1 MRASEARASPY
12 AFARAA
18 RRIMDGRGRG
28 IAAVVAAL
36 GAAALFVLATGG
48 MALPPA
54 AAAFDFL
61 PSWALCG
68 FLIAA
73 ASGLSGARAG
83 TGRSRLG
90 SLAIRAS
97 LIVAA
102 AWDGW
107 RILFALAD
115 EVAIYGL
122 VSAIGYFVPA
132 AASLAFIAVDSGWA
146 RTTAAF
152 RGGLELELAAAAREA
167 AAREAAAARPGA
179 RDRPAEA
186 ESHLSRY
193 ANQGSDRALRAQ
205 DILERLYYREI
216 LASALAGAMC
226 GRAAAASIRSGNR
239 ARDRALARLARSAV
253 PGGPEARAL
262 LPSLLRST
270 FLLLEASLEEGKAC
284 GPIQLSGLRLLGRV
298 FDREAALAA
307 GARRAGGS
315 ARAAE
320 TTAELASCLGS
331 VSAIARA
338 LGGAPPD
345 AADLAERLSGD
356 IRLAWIEVA
365 ADRFAQEGPA
375 FIAELE
381 SELPDQ
387 AEARSSLGT
396 LLGLLSKALSYG
408 STTREDLL
416 LFFWN
421 LAARGGDPCV
431 AALNARGRLD
441 AALLAEPQALLAEPQ
456 AGEDM
461 AAARAS
467 TGIVARPEQIA
478 YESRRAQLLA
488 LIARS
493 SNSAGQ
499 EAGHG
504 PARRP

>member
-1 MRASEARASPY
+1 MTAGKAAERSY

-28 IAAVVAAL
+28 IAAVGAAL
-36 GAAALFVLATGG
+36 GSAALFALATGR

-68 FLIAA
+68 FLVAA
-73 ASGLSGARAG
+73 AAGLSGAGAGAGRA
-83 TGRSRLG
+83 RLG
-90 SLAIRAS
+90 ALAIRAA

-102 AWDGW
+102 AWDAW

-115 EVAIYGL
+115 EASIYDL
-122 VSAIGYFVPA
+122 VSAVGYFVPA
-132 AASLAFIAVDSGWA
+132 AAGLAFIAVDSGWA

-152 RGGLELELAAAAREA
+152 RGGLVRELAAASREA
-167 AAREAAAARPGA
+167 AAA

-186 ESHLSRY
+186 EGPISRY
-193 ANQGSDRALRAQ
+193 ANRGSDRGLRAQ

-216 LASALAGAMC
+216 LASALAGAMR
-226 GRAAAASIRSGNR
+226 GGAAAASIRSGNR

-270 FLLLEASLEEGKAC
+270 LLLLEASLEEGKSC
-284 GPIQLSGLRLLGRV
+284 GPIQLSGLRLLGRA
-298 FDREAALAA
+298 FDREAGAA
-307 GARRAGGS
+307 A
-315 ARAAE
+315 

-331 VSAIARA
+331 VCAIERA
-338 LGGAPPD
+338 LDGALPADPGEED
-345 AADLAERLSGD
+345 AVGKAAALAGRLSED
-356 IRLAWIEVA
+356 IRLAWIERA
-365 ADRFAQEGPA
+365 ADRFAPERPA
-375 FIAELE
+375 FVAELE
-381 SELPDQ
+381 SELPDR
-387 AEARSSLGT
+387 AEARSYLGA

-408 STTREDLL
+408 ASTREDLL
-416 LFFWN
+416 LYFWN

-431 AALNARGRLD
+431 AALAAGGRLD
-441 AALLAEPQALLAEPQ
+441 AALLAEPQALLAEPPG
-456 AGEDM
+456 GEGL

-467 TGIVARPEQIA
+467 MGIVARPAQVA
-478 YESRRAQLLA
+478 YESKRAQLSA

-493 SNSAGQ
+493 SNSAGK